1 LFGSTKKMNQ
11 GTRLHEAGGSQQS
24 HHGNAAKRLG
34 KV

>member
-1 LFGSTKKMNQ
+1 MNQ